1 MNRELYMRVVSGD
14 AKGVGP
20 SLARASLSALSA
32 FYLLGYT
39 AKRAAYDVGLIRR
52 RSVDAKVV
60 SIGNITAGGAGKTPA
75 AIYFARRFR
84 EESRNVVV
92 LSRGYGRATPMDEPL
107 AVSDRSQILLSP
119 KESGDEPYLIAKKLP
134 GVPVVVCG
142 KRVKGAA
149 FAIKKFSAETIVLDD
164 GFQHVA
170 IGRDE
175 DIVVIDCTVPFGFG
189 HLLPRGLLREPL
201 SALRRATGFL
211 LTRADESDHA
221 RIVEDLRRINP
232 TAEILKS
239 RHRPVRL
246 AGLKEGT
253 ETPLS
258 SLSGRPVLALSSI
271 GNPKSFEEMLG
282 RLGAEVICSLRFK
295 DHHWY
300 DSADIERIRRE
311 AERCCAEHIVST
323 EKDGVRLALAADASE
338 NVLLL
343 EIELEVFGREP

>member
-39 AKRAAYDVGLIRR
+39 TKRAAYDIGLMRR
-52 RSVDAKVV
+52 RSVDARVV
-60 SIGNITAGGAGKTPA
+60 SIGNITAGGTGKTPA
-75 AIYFARRFR
+75 AIYFARRFF
-84 EESRNVVV
+84 EEGQNVVV
-92 LSRGYGRATPMDEPL
+92 LSRGYGRTTPMDEPL
-107 AVSDRSQILLSP
+107 AVSDRAQILLSP

-142 KRVKGAA
+142 KRVRGAA
-149 FAIKKFSAETIVLDD
+149 FAIEKFSAETIVLDD

-175 DIVVIDCTVPFGFG
+175 DIVVIDCTAPFGFG

-211 LTRADESDHA
+211 LTRADECEHA
-221 RIVEDLRRINP
+221 HIVDGLRQINP
-232 TAEILKS
+232 TAEILRS
-239 RHRPVRL
+239 RHLPVRMVR
-246 AGLKEGT
+246 LKEGI
-253 ETPLS
+253 EAPLN
-258 SLSGRPVLALSSI
+258 SLSGRRVLALSSI
-271 GNPKSFEEMLG
+271 GNPKSFEETLR
-282 RLGAEVICSLRFK
+282 RLGADVVRSLRFK

-300 DSADIERIRRE
+300 GSADIERIRSE
-311 AERCCAEHIVST
+311 AERCSAEHIVST
-323 EKDGVRLALAADASE
+323 EKDGVRLALAADAPE
-338 NVLLL
+338 NMLLL
-343 EIELEVFGREP
+343 QIELEVFGRDP